1 MTETEI
7 KQNTTV
13 EAKPV
18 TATAPATTAPAAT
31 STFTPTPKGDFKKNR
46 RNTFKGRKPKPRSDF
61 ESKIIDIRRV
71 ARVSSGGRRFSFS
84 VVVVAGDR
92 KGKVGVGIGKAGDT
106 ALAVEKATKDAKK
119 KSIKLIF
126 TKGNSIPHDIQAKFN
141 SAVVKLMPAPGRGLI
156 AGSAT
161 RTIIELAGLDN
172 INAKILSGSKNKLNI
187 SKATIKAL
195 TSLKKIK
202 ESKNFKKEVVSDVK

>member
-1 MTETEI
+1 MTETEV
-7 KQNTTV
+7 KQNTQPEVSAT
-13 EAKPV
+13 PV
-18 TATAPATTAPAAT
+18 APAPASSAYQ
-31 STFTPTPKGDFKKNR
+31 SGKVDFKKNR
-46 RNTFKGRKPKPRSDF
+46 RNTFKGKKPKPRSDF

-84 VVVVAGDR
+84 VVVVAGDK

-126 TKGNSIPHDIQAKFN
+126 TKDNSIAHDVQAKYN
-141 SAVVKLMPAPGRGLI
+141 SAIVKIIPAPGRGLI

-161 RTIIELAGLDN
+161 RTIVELSGLDN
-172 INAKILSGSKNKLNI
+172 VNAKILSGSKNKLNI
-187 SKATIKAL
+187 ARATLKAL
-195 TSLKKIK
+195 SFLKKANASQRFANRI
-202 ESKNFKKEVVSDVK
+202 EKKDSIIPAK

>member
-7 KQNTTV
+7 KQNTTT
-13 EAKPV
+13 EATPV
-18 TATAPATTAPAAT
+18 APATPAAST
-31 STFTPTPKGDFKKNR
+31 NTFTPSPRGDFKKNR
-46 RNTFKGRKPKPRSDF
+46 RNSFKGKKPKPRSDF

-141 SAVVKLMPAPGRGLI
+141 SAIVKLIPAPGRGLI

-195 TSLKKIK
+195 TNLKKIK
-202 ESKNFKKEVVSDVK
+202 DTRTFSTKKEVATNAK

>member
-1 MTETEI
+1 MTEIEI
-7 KQNTTV
+7 KQNTET
-13 EAKPV
+13 KPV
-18 TATAPATTAPAAT
+18 APVVPTATETATAPTT

-46 RNTFKGRKPKPRSDF
+46 RNTFKGKKPKPRSDF

-141 SAVVKLMPAPGRGLI
+141 SAIVKLMPAPGRGLI

-202 ESKNFKKEVVSDVK
+202 DTRHTKEVVKDVK

>member
-7 KQNTTV
+7 KQNTEV

-18 TATAPATTAPAAT
+18 EKTAEPVKT
-31 STFTPTPKGDFKKNR
+31 SFTPSAKGDFKKNR
-46 RNTFKGRKPKPRSDF
+46 RNSFKGKKAKPRSDF

-84 VVVVAGDR
+84 VVVVAGDK
-92 KGKVGVGIGKAGDT
+92 KGKVGVGTGKAGDT

-126 TKGNSIPHDIQAKFN
+126 TKGNSIPHDVQAKYN
-141 SAVVKLMPAPGRGLI
+141 SAIVKLIPAPGRGLI

-187 SKATIKAL
+187 SRATIKAL
-195 TSLKKIK
+195 LNLKKIR
-202 ESKNFKKEVVSDVK
+202 ENRFSSKNEVVKSEK

>member
-7 KQNTTV
+7 KQNTETGVETV
-13 EAKPV
+13 QSAPEKTDAK
-18 TATAPATTAPAAT
+18 TSFAPR
-31 STFTPTPKGDFKKNR
+31 GDFKKNR
-46 RNTFKGRKPKPRSDF
+46 RNSFKGKKPKPRSDF

-84 VVVVAGDR
+84 VVVVAGDK

-119 KSIKLIF
+119 KSIKIAF

-141 SAVVKLMPAPGRGLI
+141 SAIVKLIPAPGRGLI

-195 TSLKKIK
+195 TNLKKIK
-202 ESKNFKKEVVSDVK
+202 DTKTFSTKKEIAKNAK

>member
-1 MTETEI
+1 MNETEI
-7 KQNTTV
+7 KQNTET

-18 TATAPATTAPAAT
+18 EKTVEPVKNTFIPAA
-31 STFTPTPKGDFKKNR
+31 KGDFKKNR
-46 RNTFKGRKPKPRSDF
+46 RNNFKGKKAKPRSDF

-84 VVVVAGDR
+84 VVVVAGDK
-92 KGKVGVGIGKAGDT
+92 KGKVGVGTGKAGDT

-126 TKGNSIPHDIQAKFN
+126 TKGNSIPHDVQAKYN
-141 SAVVKLMPAPGRGLI
+141 SAIVKLIPAPGRGLI

-187 SKATIKAL
+187 SRATIKAL
-195 TSLKKIK
+195 LSLKKIK
-202 ESKNFKKEVVSDVK
+202 ENRFSAKNEVVKNEK